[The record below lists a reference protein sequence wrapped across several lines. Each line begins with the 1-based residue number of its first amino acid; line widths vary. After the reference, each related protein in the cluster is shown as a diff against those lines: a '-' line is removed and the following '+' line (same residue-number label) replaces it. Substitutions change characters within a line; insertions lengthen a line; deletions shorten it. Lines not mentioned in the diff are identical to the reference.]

1 MAPTTKKAKARRSG
15 KIPERY
21 QVKKTDERTI
31 VRCTEAPNI
40 SIRIERGSV
49 SEAQARKSREGSIF
63 VDGAAHGPPF
73 MDHEKRIYNL
83 DHHEG
88 VVRAF
93 TLATCEQA
101 LVLVLKGLDLKEKNW
116 TIHAND
122 PDLDTLLAIWV
133 LCNHVHITNTSD
145 TELLERLIPLIRVE
159 GLIDSHGLE
168 LLRLAGFT
176 EKKMRSARAALEQ
189 LRAEEL
195 RIKKQGSWDTLDF
208 ADYAAKALQQID
220 QTVYHPSRFADYR
233 EFEELARVPI
243 TDDREAVVLR
253 SEMGIYEL
261 EEYLEKVVGSKPGI
275 IALEKGPG
283 RYTLRQC
290 DPFLPTGLGPCY
302 DWLNQLDP
310 AVRTARDAWGGSA
323 EIGGSPR
330 ISESQLDSNGVAR
343 AIELAFRKRSPG
355 KRVMDALRLAGEAAL
370 VFFAA
375 LAVLIWPPAEMTG
388 DQRLWIAGI
397 FSVLFPA
404 ALLATRM
411 LRTHRFAV
419 LQLPVG
425 RDWWLL
431 FPIAFLLGSAGTWPA
446 QPPAESAAL
455 RIVAL
460 LLYPVGMELI
470 FRGHLYERARAIF
483 RVQLPGG
490 RWFLSNPA
498 LLSTA
503 LYASATLFF
512 GRAINGVVLPVEPNG
527 LTGGLF
533 IAASA
538 GVFGL
543 ISAAVRE
550 RSGSLLAPI
559 LLHLLLAFGIHLAPQ
574 L

>member
-1 MAPTTKKAKARRSG
+1 MAPAKRKTKARRSG
-15 KIPERY
+15 QIPERY
-21 QVKKTDERTI
+21 QVKKTDERTL

-63 VDGAAHGPPF
+63 VDGAAQGPPF

-145 TELLERLIPLIRVE
+145 TELLERLIPLVRVE
-159 GLIDSHGLE
+159 GLIDAHGLE

-195 RIKKQGSWDTLDF
+195 RIKKHGGWDTLDF
-208 ADYAAKALQQID
+208 AEYTAKALQQID
-220 QTVYHPSRFADYR
+220 ETVYHPSRFADYR

-290 DPFLPTGLGPCY
+290 DPFLPAGLEPCY

-310 AVRTARDAWGGSA
+310 AVRSAHDAWGGSA

-330 ISESQLDSNGVAR
+330 ISESQLDSTRVAR
-343 AIELAFRKRSPG
+343 AIELAFRKPSPG
-355 KRVMDALRLAGEAAL
+355 KRLMDGLRLAGETAL

-375 LAVLIWPPAEMTG
+375 LGVLIWPPADLSG
-388 DQRLWIAGI
+388 AQRLWIAGI
-397 FSVLFPA
+397 LSVLFPA
-404 ALLATRM
+404 ALLATRVIRTQRFDF
-411 LRTHRFAV
+411 LR
-419 LQLPVG
+419 LPVG

-431 FPIAFLLGSAGTWPA
+431 FPIALFLGSAGTWPA
-446 QPPAESAAL
+446 LPPAGSVPL
-455 RIVAL
+455 RVLAIML
-460 LLYPVGMELI
+460 FPSGMELI
-470 FRGHLYERARAIF
+470 FRGQLYERARSVF
-483 RVQLPGG
+483 KMQLPGG
-490 RWFLSNPA
+490 RWFLSSPA

-503 LYASATLFF
+503 LYTGATLLL
-512 GRAINGVVLPVEPNG
+512 GRTISGEVLPIEPNG

-538 GVFGL
+538 GIYGL
-543 ISAAVRE
+543 LSAAVRE
-550 RSGSLLAPI
+550 RSGSLLAPV
-559 LLHLLLAFGIHLAPQ
+559 LLHLILVVGLHLAP
-574 L
+574 LL